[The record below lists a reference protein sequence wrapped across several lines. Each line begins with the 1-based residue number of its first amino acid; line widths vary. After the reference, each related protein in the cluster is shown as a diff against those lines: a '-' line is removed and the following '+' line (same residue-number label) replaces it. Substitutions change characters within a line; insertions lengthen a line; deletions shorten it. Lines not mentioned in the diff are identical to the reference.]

1 MRVIRRQCLWS
12 TTLLHVRDK
21 SCIVTNPKAM
31 NHCEVRLHFCAKTK
45 VTWVAMHDVSQRD
58 RVSHDCALIPVI
70 IYSQHV
76 TFLRALPL
84 QLLYLHKIRSLS
96 SFIVT
101 PTTSSTGS
109 GIIRLRLPG
118 IFVSLATC
126 KAVADHRPTSLAPNR
141 FPRRRSYSCGVVESV
156 DCIRYLGTL

>member
-12 TTLLHVRDK
+12 TTLLHVGDK

-31 NHCEVRLHFCAKTK
+31 NHCEVLFAFLCENKGHVGSNARCLAAGSSFARLCINPCHHIQPTCDLPQSLAAAT
-45 VTWVAMHDVSQRD
+45 ALSSQN
-58 RVSHDCALIPVI
+58 C
-70 IYSQHV
+70 
-76 TFLRALPL
+76 
-84 QLLYLHKIRSLS
+84 SLS

-101 PTTSSTGS
+101 PTTSSTGP

-141 FPRRRSYSCGVVESV
+141 FPRRRSYSCGVVESLV
-156 DCIRYLGTL
+156 CIRYLGTL